1 MTTELI
7 NPTLIAAIVVVVLLV
22 LSRLQLRKLSEI
34 SGKMTELAPMSAVLD
49 SIQKGQDQVDRSVRD
64 EIARNRQEQSSQ
76 SQALRGEV
84 VTALTGI
91 GDSLS
96 TKVDGLTRSNDQKL
110 ELLRSGMEQRVDS
123 LTAESSRKID
133 SLSQS
138 VSTASGRL
146 QDEVSAKLG
155 EFRNTLEGTVKEA
168 HQLQR
173 EQTETTAG
181 AIQSLQVTVDER
193 QLRLQTVIDTKL
205 SAIGQQTG
213 QKLTDVESALR
224 SQAQQLREETGTAF
238 KSLGDSILVTLTGI
252 SQLQKNELQDL
263 KATVDGRLATIQV
276 ENEKKLE
283 QMRQTVDE
291 KLQGT
296 LESRLGESFKQ
307 VSDRL
312 EQVYRGLGEMQTLA
326 AGVGDLKRVLTN
338 VKTRGTWGEV
348 QLGTLLEQMLAPDQ
362 YGQNV
367 VTSGTCERVEYAIK
381 LPGRDSNGAPVWLP
395 IDAKFPVEDYQRL
408 VEASERGDI
417 DAVEKA
423 SRQLEATLKFCAK
436 NLSDKYIAPP
446 ATTDFGILFLSTE
459 GLYAEAMRRAGLAE
473 FIQREY
479 RIVLSGPST
488 LAALLNS
495 FQMGFRTLAIQ
506 QRSSEVWELLGAVKA
521 EFSKYAE
528 VLAKVKKKLSE
539 AQTTIDKAETRTRVI
554 QRKLR
559 DVEASENPDFIEGGQ
574 LADDEIE
581 AAGALAAIENV

>member
-1 MTTELI
+1 MDL
-7 NPTLIAAIVVVVLLV
+7 LLAAVLVVLGLV
-22 LSRLQLRKLSEI
+22 LLLLFLQFRKLSDL
-34 SGKMTELAPMSAVLD
+34 SGKETDWAPVLNNLGVV
-49 SIQKGQDQVDRSVRD
+49 QKGQEQVDRSVRD
-64 EIARNRQEQSSQ
+64 EISRNRQEHSTQ
-76 SQALRGEV
+76 SQALRSEV
-84 VTALTGI
+84 VTALTGM
-91 GDSLS
+91 GDSVS
-96 TKVDGLTRSNDQKL
+96 TKVEGLTRSNDQKL
-110 ELLRSGMEQRVDS
+110 ELVRSGMEQRLDS
-123 LTAESSRKID
+123 FSTESGRKID
-133 SLSQS
+133 SLTQS
-138 VSTASGRL
+138 VASSSGKL
-146 QDEVSAKLG
+146 QDEVSVKLV
-155 EFRNTLEGTVKEA
+155 EFKNSLEGTVKET
-168 HQLQR
+168 HHLQR
-173 EQTETTAG
+173 EQTETISAT
-181 AIQSLQVTVDER
+181 IKSLQSSVDER

-205 SAIGQQTG
+205 STIGQQTG

-224 SQAQQLREETGTAF
+224 SQAQQLREETGASF
-238 KSLGDSILVTLTGI
+238 KSLGDSILATLTGI

-263 KATVDGRLATIQV
+263 KTTVDGRLATIQS

-296 LESRLGESFKQ
+296 LEARLGESFKQ

-312 EQVYRGLGEMQTLA
+312 EQVYKGLGEMQTLA

-348 QLGTLLEQMLAPDQ
+348 QLGALLEQMLAPDQ
-362 YGQNV
+362 YGQNIA
-367 VTSGTCERVEYAIK
+367 TSGTGERVEYAIK
-381 LPGRDSNGAPVWLP
+381 LPGRDTNGTPVWLP

-408 VEASERGDI
+408 VDASERGDV

-506 QRSSEVWELLGAVKA
+506 QRSSEVWELLGTVKS
-521 EFSKYAE
+521 EFGKYAD
-528 VLAKVKKKLSE
+528 VLAKVKKKLTE
-539 AQTTIDKAETRTRVI
+539 AQNTIDKAETRTRAI
-554 QRKLR
+554 HRKLR
-559 DVEASENPDFIEGGQ
+559 DVESTDIGGLIEDEPPEEET
-574 LADDEIE
+574 DDAHLLVGVGED
-581 AAGALAAIENV
+581 A